1 MPDALNTLEWDD
13 FRLILAIAEAQGLPA
28 AAARL
33 GVAHSTVFR
42 RLGQIEALLGTPL
55 FERHRTGYAATA
67 AGEAVVALAARM
79 QSEITELT
87 RQLAGQAVAA
97 SGEIRLATSDA
108 LLHGLLLPVFARF
121 RAAHPG
127 VRLDIVTGNAAANL
141 SRRDADVAIRA
152 SEAPPETLVGRRAGR
167 IAWAL
172 YGVAGLAEATA
183 PWLAP
188 GDPLAGLPAAGFLR
202 RHVPAGR
209 IAARL
214 DSVLALAAAAE
225 AGIGIAHLPCFLGEA
240 RPALHRLAP
249 PEPGLASDL
258 WLLTHP
264 DLRQAPR
271 IRLFLDFCAGEIA
284 GLKGLIEG

>member
-1 MPDALNTLEWDD
+1 MADPVKSLEWDD
-13 FRLILAIAEAQGLPA
+13 FRLILAVAEQQGLPA

-42 RLGQIEALLGTPL
+42 RLGQIEALLGAPL

-67 AGEAVVALAARM
+67 TGEEVVALAARM
-79 QSEITELT
+79 QGQITELT
-87 RQLAGQAVAA
+87 RRLAGQAVAA
-97 SGEIRLATSDA
+97 SGEIRVATSDA
-108 LLHGLLLPVFARF
+108 LLHGVLLPVFARF

-127 VRLDIVTGNAAANL
+127 VRLDLVTGNAAANL

-152 SEAPPETLVGRRAGR
+152 SEAPPETLVGRRAAR

-172 YGVAGLAEATA
+172 YGAAGMQEADA

-188 GDPLAGLPAAGFLR
+188 GDPLASLPAAGFVR
-202 RHVPAGR
+202 RHVPAARVG
-209 IAARL
+209 ARL

-225 AGIGIAHLPCFLGEA
+225 AGMGIAHLPCFLGDA
-240 RPALHRLAP
+240 RPALRRLAP
-249 PEPGLASDL
+249 PDPALASDL

-264 DLRQAPR
+264 DLRQSPR
-271 IRLFLDFCAGEIA
+271 IRIFLDYCAAEIA
-284 GLKGLIEG
+284 GSKGLIEG